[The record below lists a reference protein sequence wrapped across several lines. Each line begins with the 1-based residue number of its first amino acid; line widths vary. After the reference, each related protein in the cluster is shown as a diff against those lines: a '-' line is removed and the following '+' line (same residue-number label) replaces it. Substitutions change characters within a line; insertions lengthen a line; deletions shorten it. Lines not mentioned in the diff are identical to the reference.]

1 MEPIKAIRFS
11 EKYISKQLIL
21 SGVVILVGI
30 AGMFLNAGH
39 LLGLGIFLF
48 VINFAQKK
56 RDAIK
61 VYDEHIEVKLGPIAP
76 TKFIKLDQFTEVVK
90 IGERKLTFC
99 YSEAGKDRKL
109 KLHNSVF
116 TEEDLEY
123 LNELVSKQ
131 INKAA

>member
-11 EKYISKQLIL
+11 DKYISKQLIL
-21 SGVVILVGI
+21 SGVIILVGI
-30 AGMFLNAGH
+30 AGVFLNAGH
-39 LLGLGIFLF
+39 LLGLGILLF

-76 TKFIKLDQFTEVVK
+76 TKFIKLDQFTEILK
-90 IGERKLTFC
+90 NGERKVTFC
-99 YSEAGKDRKL
+99 YSEGGKDRKL
-109 KLHNSVF
+109 KLHSSVF
-116 TEEDLEY
+116 TQEDLDY
-123 LNELVSKQ
+123 LNELVSEQ